1 MNHLRS
7 RYVVLLLLALV
18 VAAGIWY
25 WTLPQPILVVVEA
38 AGRGA
43 VEQTVANTRAGT
55 VKACVRSLPT
65 PSIGGQIARLEVHEG
80 DHVVKGQILLEL
92 ENDYL
97 LAEVELA
104 TSEQDAAQSTASAV
118 CLQAEVAQREADRM
132 VKLQKQGAA
141 SEDQT
146 DKVVTQAK
154 SKMADCAAV
163 RAKVRVSA
171 ARVGVAKAQLQ
182 RTRLYAPFDGV
193 VAQVT
198 GEIFQYVTPSPPG
211 IPTKPVVDLIGN
223 DCFFVTAPI
232 DEVDAPRVQLGM
244 PARIKLDAF
253 GERLFEG
260 RVRRIAPFVQ
270 DYEKQARTV
279 DIEVEF
285 LREEDKKLLLAG
297 YSANVEVILAVE
309 PTALRVPSDAVSED
323 RKVFVYDPA
332 TGKLQQ
338 RAIQV
343 GISNWDY
350 TQVLSGLM
358 EGELVVT
365 SVDRTGVK
373 DGALVQLEGPLR

>member
-1 MNHLRS
+1 
-7 RYVVLLLLALV
+7 
-18 VAAGIWY
+18 
-25 WTLPQPILVVVEA
+25 
-38 AGRGA
+38 
-43 VEQTVANTRAGT
+43 
-55 VKACVRSLPT
+55 
-65 PSIGGQIARLEVHEG
+65 
-80 DHVVKGQILLEL
+80 
-92 ENDYL
+92 
-97 LAEVELA
+97 
-104 TSEQDAAQSTASAV
+104 
-118 CLQAEVAQREADRM
+118 
-132 VKLQKQGAA
+132 
-141 SEDQT
+141 
-146 DKVVTQAK
+146 
-154 SKMADCAAV
+154 
-163 RAKVRVSA
+163 
-171 ARVGVAKAQLQ
+171 
-182 RTRLYAPFDGV
+182 
-193 VAQVT
+193 
-198 GEIFQYVTPSPPG
+198 
-211 IPTKPVVDLIGN
+211 LIGN

-285 LREEDKKLLLAG
+285 LREEDIKLLLAG

-358 EGELVVT
+358 EGDLVVT
-365 SVDRTGVK
+365 SVDRAGVK

>member
-18 VAAGIWY
+18 VAEGIWY

-38 AGRGA
+38 AGRGT

-55 VKACVRSLPT
+55 AKACVRSLPT

-338 RAIQV
+338 RAIQI
-343 GISNWDY
+343 GIYNWDY